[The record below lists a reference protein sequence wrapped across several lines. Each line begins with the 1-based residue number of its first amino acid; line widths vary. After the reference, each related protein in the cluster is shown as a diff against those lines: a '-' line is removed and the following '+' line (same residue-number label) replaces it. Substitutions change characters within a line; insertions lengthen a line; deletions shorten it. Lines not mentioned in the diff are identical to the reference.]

1 MDVFPPPSKKQDV
14 GGSDSDS
21 QDSSGD
27 HSGLPGSRRSLKEFW
42 EAPNALARIF
52 GQRCADRVSVCV
64 CLVVCVRVCVFVR
77 NQLRD

>member
-42 EAPNALARIF
+42 EVPNALARIF
-52 GQRCADRVSVCV
+52 GQRGFNTAPGIPDQHGRSG
-64 CLVVCVRVCVFVR
+64 
-77 NQLRD
+77 